1 MQNYAPRNFRTRSG
15 NSGKRNM
22 RLNTQP
28 PAGATYYDPWTLTC
42 SPCQSGSVN
51 YCQTVVPP
59 ETTGEGDFDWI
70 LQAQKGQRQQGGM
83 AVPMSAPVSECCTT
97 SVNPTTGAEITT
109 CDVEQGCGWV
119 AGPYLSDEMSCRFTT
134 EGATYATHEQCMVE
148 NPGSGAVG
156 PAGTHVDWFPPCG
169 PDQISDCYYPNVDAC
184 LPAVFGRPQPQSK
197 PPSKTG
203 QCSTYVCDASQMI
216 DSAGRISFPS
226 GACKCVN

>member
-1 MQNYAPRNFRTRSG
+1 MQNYAPRNFRAR
-15 NSGKRNM
+15 SGKRNM

-28 PAGATYYDPWTLTC
+28 PSGATYYDPWTLTC
-42 SPCQSGSVN
+42 SPCQSGAVN

-59 ETTGEGDFDWI
+59 ESTGEGDFDWI
-70 LQAQKGQRQQGGM
+70 LEAQRRQRPGGM
-83 AVPMSAPVSECCTT
+83 AVPMSAPISECCTA
-97 SVNPTTGAEITT
+97 SVNPITGAEITT

-134 EGATYATHEQCMVE
+134 EGATYATHEQCVAE
-148 NPGSGAVG
+148 NPGSGPVG

-184 LPAVFGRPQPQSK
+184 LPAVFGRPKPRPQNQ
-197 PPSKTG
+197 G
-203 QCSTYVCDASQMI
+203 QCNTYVCDASQMI

-226 GACKCVN
+226 SACKCVN

>member
-1 MQNYAPRNFRTRSG
+1 MPFRLVERYCFHTILLLRGPSG
-15 NSGKRNM
+15 NDGVG
-22 RLNTQP
+22 LDQYGEP
-28 PAGATYYDPWTLTC
+28 VEAATPSSLALRVRVEFD
-42 SPCQSGSVN
+42 N
-51 YCQTVVPP
+51 DRIIDD
-59 ETTGEGDFDWI
+59 TGEEVVCAARIFI
-70 LQAQKGQRQQGGM
+70 
-83 AVPMSAPVSECCTT
+83 P
-97 SVNPTTGAEITT
+97 PTYIDPDTGAEITT

-134 EGATYATHEQCMVE
+134 EGATYATHEQCVSE
-148 NPGSGAVG
+148 NPGSGPVG

-184 LPAVFGRPQPQSK
+184 LPAVFGRPKPKPQAK
-197 PPSKTG
+197 QG